1 MTEPVIRIRD
11 GEFGYGTTVAARVD
25 LAIDAGE
32 FVAVLGPN
40 GSGKST
46 LVKGM
51 LGVVDRLG
59 GDVEWFGQPAPLR
72 PIGRGSA
79 TCRSASRRPGRSR
92 SRSANWSS
100 RDASRRVAGGAAT
113 ARPIAPP

>member
-11 GEFGYGTTVAARVD
+11 GEFGYGTTVAAHVD

-46 LVKGM
+46 LVKGCSASST
-51 LGVVDRLG
+51 GSAATSNG
-59 GDVEWFGQPAPLR
+59 SASPSIK
-72 PIGRGSA
+72 PIGRASA

-100 RDASRRVAGGAAT
+100 RDGSRRVVGGAAT
-113 ARPIAPP
+113 AQPTVPP